1 MALDVS
7 GAAAAACKLAIIPVA
22 EQGLWLWTRSADR
35 RAHSMGPTCFP
46 PSRAC
51 VLQYEFQ
58 VRQVGCPSCPARV
71 FRSNTPGADLS
82 GLSSGALYNVTVV
95 GITTNKAR
103 VAGYNWIAFRTQAVL
118 VRLVRAA
125 AATAACGNTALVTAG
140 GFVGGVA
147 SPGAIF
153 KVRRALLG
161 AAGGAWGVWVCK
173 PVG

>member
-1 MALDVS
+1 M
-7 GAAAAACKLAIIPVA
+7 P
-22 EQGLWLWTRSADR
+22 
-35 RAHSMGPTCFP
+35 PTCFP

-58 VRQVGCPSCPARV
+58 VRQIGCPSCPSRV
-71 FRSNTPGADLS
+71 FRSITPGADLS

-95 GITTNKAR
+95 GITKNKAR

-125 AATAACGNTALVTAG
+125 AATTACRNTALVTAG

-147 SPGAIF
+147 SPGAIS
-153 KVRRALLG
+153 KVRWALLG
-161 AAGGAWGVWVCK
+161 AGRGAWGAWACK
-173 PVG
+173 LVG